1 MKGPN
6 QMIVVMKTGASEE
19 QILNVQK
26 TIRELGF
33 KDHRIHGA
41 ERNVVAVLGHIY
53 PELQD
58 ELGVIDGVD
67 SVVRISKPFKLASRE
82 VHPHNTVITIG
93 NLKIGDGS
101 VVLMGGPCSVD
112 SEDNV
117 MEAARAVKAAGGHL
131 LRGGAFKPRSSP
143 YAFRGHGEKAL
154 HILAAAREETGLPVI
169 TEVMDVRDV
178 ELVARHAD
186 ILQLGARNMQNFTL
200 LDEVGKVGR
209 PVMLKRGLS
218 GTVEEWLLAAEYI
231 LSHGNRD
238 VILCERGIR
247 TFETA
252 TRNTFDVNAIPLV
265 KKLSHLPVIGDPSHA
280 TGKWYLVEPVGLA
293 AIAAG
298 ADGLIIEVHPN
309 PDHALSDG
317 AQSLTPENFA
327 KLVEK
332 TATVAAALGRSMAQQ
347 AVSEAGE
354 RQLKAS

>member
-1 MKGPN
+1 
-6 QMIVVMKTGASEE
+6 MIVVMKTGASED
-19 QILNVQK
+19 QVANVQK
-26 TIRELGF
+26 VVRQLGF
-33 KDHRIHGA
+33 KDHRIHGE
-41 ERNVVAVLGHIY
+41 ERNVVAVLGHVY
-53 PELQD
+53 PELVD

-82 VHPHNTVITIG
+82 VNPQNTVVRIG
-93 NLKIGDGS
+93 NLAIGDGS

-112 SEDNV
+112 SEENV
-117 MEAARAVKAAGGHL
+117 IEAARAVKAAGGHL
-131 LRGGAFKPRSSP
+131 LRGGAYKPRTSP

-154 HILAAAREETGLPVI
+154 HILSAAREETGLPII
-169 TEVMDVRDV
+169 TEVMSVREVD
-178 ELVARHAD
+178 LVARHAD
-186 ILQLGARNMQNFTL
+186 ILQVGARNMQNFNL
-200 LDEVGKVGR
+200 LDEVGKSGR

-218 GTVEEWLLAAEYI
+218 GTIEEWLLAAEYV

-293 AIAAG
+293 AVAAG

-317 AQSLTPENFA
+317 AQSLTPENFEA
-327 KLVEK
+327 LVQK
-332 TATVAAALGRSMAQQ
+332 VTTMAAALGRPMAKQ
-347 AVSEAGE
+347 ADLGQPEAKA
-354 RQLKAS
+354 KAS